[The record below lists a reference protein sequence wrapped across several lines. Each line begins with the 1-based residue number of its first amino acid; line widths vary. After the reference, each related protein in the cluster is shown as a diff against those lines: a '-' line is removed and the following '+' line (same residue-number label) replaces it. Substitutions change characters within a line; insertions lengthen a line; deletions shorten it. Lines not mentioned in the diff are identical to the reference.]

1 MTPAASAALTT
12 GVPAVPAAA
21 ARALAPAG
29 LRRPGI
35 HPSVRA
41 GEGERLVV
49 LPPNEVPRGAKVLG
63 VVVAL
68 PDLRRRPA
76 PGAAGRAG
84 GALHAVPAVGDT
96 SRPDVARPR
105 AVESRELR
113 PGLVLLRRDRVL
125 LRDGERIELTR
136 REYDLLEHLG
146 TRPRRVVSR
155 AALLLAVWGAA
166 VPMETRTVDVH
177 VLRLRRKLGEVHAAA
192 LETVRGIGYRWTP

>member
-1 MTPAASAALTT
+1 MTPAASAALSA

-21 ARALAPAG
+21 ARALTPQA

-49 LPPNEVPRGAKVLG
+49 LPPHEVPRGAKVLG

-68 PDLRRRPA
+68 PDLRGRTGAASPGRTGTPLRAVPGDGAGRPA
-76 PGAAGRAG
+76 PAPR
-84 GALHAVPAVGDT
+84 
-96 SRPDVARPR
+96 SRPVEPR
-105 AVESRELR
+105 DLR
-113 PGLVLLRRDRVL
+113 PGLVLLRGEKVL
-125 LRDGERIELTR
+125 LRDGERVELTR
-136 REYDLLEHLG
+136 REYDLLDHLG
-146 TRPRRVVSR
+146 SRPRRIVSR
-155 AALLLAVWGAA
+155 SALLLAVWGAA

-177 VLRLRRKLGEVHAAA
+177 VLRLRRKLGAGHAQA